1 LISATNHAKRPLTVT
16 SKLKGVI
23 PLPGMS
29 PARTGVIEQVTLI
42 DTTGFLADG
51 SQPTRFSVLHGIG
64 ADPVDSGITTDSIY
78 IIRK

>member
-1 LISATNHAKRPLTVT
+1 
-16 SKLKGVI
+16 
-23 PLPGMS
+23 MS

-42 DTTGFLADG
+42 DTTGFFADG
-51 SQPTRFSVLHGIG
+51 SQPTRFSVLHGVG